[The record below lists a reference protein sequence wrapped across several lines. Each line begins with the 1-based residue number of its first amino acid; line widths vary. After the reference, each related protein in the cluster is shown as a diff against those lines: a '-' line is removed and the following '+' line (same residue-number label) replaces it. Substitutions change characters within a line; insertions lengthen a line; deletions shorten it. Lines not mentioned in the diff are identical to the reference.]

1 MGRGSLER
9 NWTRACCS
17 DRILRETKITEN
29 FLPAFNS
36 QPQGND
42 VNEHPLVLAITFLL
56 INQSIINGNHAKGT
70 RTQCSPSFYMFI
82 EIFRFVEFSGKYFSR
97 LIRTRQ
103 LALPM
108 ELDDTRCRRENQMLW
123 KRRNWKKPETGTLSF
138 YTRARDLPLSFY

>member
-1 MGRGSLER
+1 MER

-17 DRILRETKITEN
+17 DPILRNTKITES

-42 VNEHPLVLAITFLL
+42 VNEHPRVLVITFLL
-56 INQSIINGNHAKGT
+56 INQPIINGNHAKGT
-70 RTQCSPSFYMFI
+70 RTQCSLSFYMFI

-138 YTRARDLPLSFY
+138 YTLARDLPLSFY

>member
-1 MGRGSLER
+1 MGTMQRGQER
-9 NWTRACCS
+9 SA
-17 DRILRETKITEN
+17 
-29 FLPAFNS
+29 
-36 QPQGND
+36 
-42 VNEHPLVLAITFLL
+42 VLYF
-56 INQSIINGNHAKGT
+56 
-70 RTQCSPSFYMFI
+70 FMFI

-138 YTRARDLPLSFY
+138 YTLARDLPLSFY